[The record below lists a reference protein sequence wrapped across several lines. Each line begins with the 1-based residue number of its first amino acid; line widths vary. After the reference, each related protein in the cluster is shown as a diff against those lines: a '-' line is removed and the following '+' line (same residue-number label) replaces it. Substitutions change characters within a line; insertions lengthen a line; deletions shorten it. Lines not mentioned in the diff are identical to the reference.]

1 MPEEIKQEQPQ
12 EQEQK
17 ELKEEKDTAIELP
30 TLDLENYEIPD
41 AEAEEIKD
49 ESKGSMKFAFI
60 GSGQC
65 GSRLAESFYK
75 LGYKKVLALNTTP
88 HDLKFIDLPENQ
100 KFFEDIGPRGAGKD
114 MERGKSAVLQYQQE
128 IFDKI
133 AGIFGAVDHIFIS
146 FGCGGGS
153 GSGSFLPLL
162 EIAKRYLKYTG
173 IKDPSNKVGVICTLP
188 TDGEANSPLV
198 KSNTENIISHLTALT
213 NKNDLAPAV
222 IIDNNKIKKQYR
234 GLTVKE
240 FWPKINNTIAGLF
253 HIFNLL
259 SNQDSPYT
267 SFDPVDYRSI
277 IQSTGFMILG
287 LTGVKKYGEKQDI
300 SNAVKQNLKKTLLAE
315 EFDLETAKIAGSIAV
330 GGKKIMSEAAG
341 LMDNISYGFDCLSNL
356 CKDATLHRGVFEDD
370 RETLRIYTIIGGLK
384 NLNRRF

>member
-1 MPEEIKQEQPQ
+1 MPEEQKR
-12 EQEQK
+12 EQK
-17 ELKEEKDTAIELP
+17 DLKEEKKDIMIELP
-30 TLDLENYEIPD
+30 TLDLEDYQIP
-41 AEAEEIKD
+41 EAETEQIQD

-65 GSRLAESFYK
+65 GGRIASSFYD

-88 HDLKFIDLPENQ
+88 HDLKFLELPENQ
-100 KFFEDIGPRGAGKD
+100 KMLLDIGPKGAGKD
-114 MERGKSAVLQYQQE
+114 MERGRSAVLQYQQE

-133 AGIFGAVDHIFIS
+133 ARIFGVVDHIFIT

-173 IKDPSNKVGVICTLP
+173 IKDPSNKVGVVCTLP

-198 KSNTENIISHLTALT
+198 KNNTENIISHLAALT
-213 NKNDLAPAV
+213 NKNDLASAV

-277 IQSTGFMILG
+277 IQSPGFMILG
-287 LTGVKKYGEKQDI
+287 LTAVKKYEEKQDI
-300 SNAVKQNLKKTLLAE
+300 SHAIKYNLKKTLLAE
-315 EFDLETAKIAGSIAV
+315 ELDLETAKVAGSIAV
-330 GGKKIMSEAAG
+330 GGKKIMSETAG
-341 LMDNISYGFDCLSNL
+341 LMDSISYGFDCLSNL
-356 CKDATLHRGVFEDD
+356 CKGATIHRGIFEDE

-384 NLNRRF
+384 NLSRKF